1 MVEADALPPL
11 VQLLS
16 SANIDV
22 AEQAVWAV
30 GNIAGDHPK
39 MRDRVL
45 AQNALPLLCAF
56 LERVAAEGKISPT
69 RNGTWALSNLVRGKP
84 QPQLKDVAPAVPLLA
99 KLLTLDDSEV
109 HRHHH
114 RDAAW
119 AISYLSD
126 GPNEMI
132 DTVCMAGAVP
142 RLVELCKSG
151 PLAVRLPGIRA
162 ISSMMSGSDEATQ
175 HVLDHG
181 ILEMLPAVLQSA
193 KMQTRKE
200 ACWAMSNVAAGTP
213 AQLDLLMNTPLPA
226 LVIERFAK
234 DEFDVKKE
242 AGWVVAN
249 AMHSYQSEPGAR
261 AAAIVARLVEL
272 GCIAP
277 MVSMLEANDATMQK
291 LMLDAMT
298 NMMAAGKELG
308 ASKGVNVFAVAMD
321 EAEGIDALEK
331 LQEHENEEVY
341 SKAVHLSETYF
352 GAEEEEDENLAP
364 NATSSGFAFGLAAPP
379 AVGATAFGQPAAQPA
394 FAF

>member
-109 HRHHH
+109 QA
-114 RDAAW
+114 DAAW

-277 MVSMLEANDATMQK
+277 MVSMLEANDATMQ
-291 LMLDAMT
+291 AR
-298 NMMAAGKELG
+298 GCRPP
-308 ASKGVNVFAVAMD
+308 SRP
-321 EAEGIDALEK
+321 
-331 LQEHENEEVY
+331 
-341 SKAVHLSETYF
+341 HLSHISHF
-352 GAEEEEDENLAP
+352 
-364 NATSSGFAFGLAAPP
+364 
-379 AVGATAFGQPAAQPA
+379 
-394 FAF
+394 

>member
-1 MVEADALPPL
+1 
-11 VQLLS
+11 
-16 SANIDV
+16 
-22 AEQAVWAV
+22 
-30 GNIAGDHPK
+30 
-39 MRDRVL
+39 
-45 AQNALPLLCAF
+45 
-56 LERVAAEGKISPT
+56 
-69 RNGTWALSNLVRGKP
+69 
-84 QPQLKDVAPAVPLLA
+84 
-99 KLLTLDDSEV
+99 
-109 HRHHH
+109 
-114 RDAAW
+114 
-119 AISYLSD
+119 
-126 GPNEMI
+126 MI

-341 SKAVHLSETYF
+341 SKAVHLLETYF

-379 AVGATAFGQPAAQPA
+379 AVNATAFGQPAAQPA